1 LPSKLPAVQAL
12 AAMLQN
18 SPAKPQI
25 VSSRLA
31 PSAIY
36 DVEYR
41 TAIIALV
48 FERFAKP
55 KATSGQWSIS
65 YQRLKLLQFLTIRP
79 WLLPAI
85 REWSMAG
92 DEQRGLAFAYSIRIR
107 RGFLSDSAHDDVVRY
122 LAACGLIF
130 RQETQIVSGLGENG
144 LTQVANSI
152 VQNGLFASE
161 RNTLD
166 ELGGIKITNQMLE
179 GW

>member
-1 LPSKLPAVQAL
+1 MPNKLPAVQKL
-12 AAMLQN
+12 AAMLQG

-55 KATSGQWSIS
+55 KATSGQRSIS
-65 YQRLKLLQFLTIRP
+65 HQRLKLLQFLTIRP

-85 REWSMAG
+85 QEWSEAG
-92 DEQRGLAFAYSIRIR
+92 EQRGLAFAYSIRIR

-130 RQETQIVSGLGENG
+130 RQETQIVSGLNANG

-152 VQNGLFASE
+152 VQNDLFASE
-161 RNTLD
+161 RDALD
-166 ELGGIKITNQMLE
+166 ELSQIRITNQMLE